1 MSEKV
6 LNTIILDDNP
16 VFRESIRGLLS
27 SIDYIRVISETG
39 SAKAALA
46 TIEKDAPQL
55 IIADIR
61 LPGMSGLELAGVLK
75 ERYPGIDV
83 ILITLYDND
92 RYRQEAERL
101 GFAYIPKSSLLED
114 LPLLL
119 EKLRGG
125 ENN

>member
-27 SIDYIRVISETG
+27 RIDHIRVILETG
-39 SAKAALA
+39 SAETAMEM
-46 TIEKDAPQL
+46 IEKETPHL
-55 IIADIR
+55 MIADIR
-61 LPGMSGLELAGVLK
+61 LPGMSGIELAGVLK
-75 ERYPGIDV
+75 ERYPGMDI

-92 RYRQEAERL
+92 RYRKEAGRL
-101 GFAYIPKSSLLED
+101 GFSYIPKSSLLED

-119 EKLRGG
+119 NTLLDQKQ
-125 ENN
+125 N